1 MHFLRLRAQT
11 LNFAYLIRTADL
23 DGPDRPIRVVMVPG
37 EPLDFAGD
45 DADRIRHKLA
55 ELDPD
60 PTPTNGDSENITA
73 QVIIRRVGSGP
84 GLGGDT
90 ERRSG

>member
-23 DGPDRPIRVVMVPG
+23 DGPDRPIRVVMIPG
-37 EPLDFAGD
+37 EPIDFVGD
-45 DADRIRHKLA
+45 DADRIRRKLA

-60 PTPTNGDSENITA
+60 PTPADGENITDRV
-73 QVIIRRVGSGP
+73 VIRWVVGSGS
-84 GLGGDT
+84 GGDP